1 MWIDTHCHWDAA
13 EFGAVEQAAVSRR
26 AAREQGVTCCV
37 VPAVEVAN
45 FEAVRDWAHQ
55 HGDVYALGIHPL
67 FAQDAGPADL
77 ERLDDALSRWR
88 DDPRLVA
95 VGEIGLDGFVPALQT
110 PRAQTHGEWLYRA
123 QLKLARKHGLPVI
136 LHVRKSAD
144 RLLKHLREVGVSGGI
159 AHAFNG
165 SQVQAD
171 GFLDLNFC
179 LGFGGT
185 VTFETAR
192 RIRALAKAVPP
203 DGFVLETDAPDIPP
217 TWLYVTAER
226 RVAGE
231 VPPPNS
237 PAELPRIAAVFAGLR
252 AMSIEALALQNTAN
266 AARVLPRLGR
276 YLSLRQ

>member
-1 MWIDTHCHWDAA
+1 
-13 EFGAVEQAAVSRR
+13 
-26 AAREQGVTCCV
+26 
-37 VPAVEVAN
+37 VAN
-45 FEAVRDWAHQ
+45 FEAVRAWAHQ
-55 HGDVYALGIHPL
+55 HDDVYALGIHPL
-67 FAQDAGPADL
+67 FAQAAGPADL
-77 ERLDDALSRWR
+77 DRLDDALSRWR

-95 VGEIGLDGFVPALQT
+95 VGEIGLDRFVPALQT
-110 PRAQTHGEWLYRA
+110 PTAQTHGEWLYRA

>member
-13 EFGAVEQAAVSRR
+13 EFGEAEQAAASRS

-37 VPAVEVAN
+37 VPAVNAAN
-45 FEAVRDWAHQ
+45 FEAVRAWAHQ

-67 FAQDAGPADL
+67 FAQAAGPADL
-77 ERLDDALSRWR
+77 DRLDDALSRWR

-110 PRAQTHGEWLYRA
+110 ATAQTHGEWLYRS

-165 SQVQAD
+165 SQVQAG

>member
-13 EFGAVEQAAVSRR
+13 EFGEAEQAAASRL

-37 VPAVEVAN
+37 VPAVEAAN
-45 FEAVRDWAHQ
+45 FEAVRAWAHR
-55 HGDVYALGIHPL
+55 HNDVYALGIHPL

-77 ERLDDALSRWR
+77 DRLDDALSRWR

-110 PRAQTHGEWLYRA
+110 STAQTHGEWLYRA

-192 RIRALAKAVPP
+192 RIRALAKAVPV
-203 DGFVLETDAPDIPP
+203 DGLVLETDAPDIPP

-226 RVAGE
+226 RAAGE

>member
-13 EFGAVEQAAVSRR
+13 EFGEAEQAATSRL
-26 AAREQGVTCCV
+26 AARELGVVCCV
-37 VPAVEVAN
+37 VPAVEAAN
-45 FEAVRDWAHQ
+45 FEAVRAWAHQ
-55 HGDVYALGIHPL
+55 HEDVYALGIHPL
-67 FAQDAGPADL
+67 FAHNAGPADL
-77 ERLDDALSRWR
+77 DRLDDALSRWR

-110 PRAQTHGEWLYRA
+110 PAAQTHAEWLYRA
-123 QLKLARKHGLPVI
+123 QLKLARKYDLPVI

-171 GFLDLNFC
+171 GFLELNFC

-185 VTFETAR
+185 VTFEAAR
-192 RIRALAKAVPP
+192 RIRALAKAVPM

-226 RVAGE
+226 RAAGD
-231 VPPPNS
+231 VSPPNS
-237 PAELPRIAAVFAGLR
+237 PAELPRIAAVFAHLR
-252 AMSIEALALQNTAN
+252 AMSIEALALQNTTN
-266 AARVLPRLGR
+266 AARVLPQLGR
-276 YLSLRQ
+276 YLALRQ

>member
-13 EFGAVEQAAVSRR
+13 EFGEAEQAAASRL

-45 FEAVRDWAHQ
+45 FEAVRAWAHQ
-55 HGDVYALGIHPL
+55 HDDVYALGIHPL
-67 FAQDAGPADL
+67 FARDAGPADL
-77 ERLDDALSRWR
+77 DRLDDALSRWR

-95 VGEIGLDGFVPALQT
+95 VGEIGLDGFVPELQT
-110 PRAQTHGEWLYRA
+110 PAAQTHGEWLYRA
-123 QLKLARKHGLPVI
+123 QLKLAKKHDLPVI

-192 RIRALAKAVPP
+192 RIRALAKAVPI
-203 DGFVLETDAPDIPP
+203 DRFVLETDAPDIPP

-226 RVAGE
+226 RTAGE

-252 AMSIEALALQNTAN
+252 AMSIEALALQNTVN

>member
-13 EFGAVEQAAVSRR
+13 EFGEAEQAAASRL
-26 AAREQGVTCCV
+26 AARELGVACCV
-37 VPAVEVAN
+37 VPAVEAAN
-45 FEAVRDWAHQ
+45 FEAVRAWAHR
-55 HGDVYALGIHPL
+55 HNDVYALGIHPL
-67 FAQDAGPADL
+67 FAQAAGPADL
-77 ERLDDALSRWR
+77 DRLDDALSRWR

-110 PRAQTHGEWLYRA
+110 STAQTHSEWLYRA

-192 RIRALAKAVPP
+192 RIRALAEAVPI

-226 RVAGE
+226 RAAGE
-231 VPPPNS
+231 VQPANS

-252 AMSIEALALQNTAN
+252 AMSIEALALQNTVN